1 MENYV
6 TIFTIVGIKSLFEVL
21 IMKLLLRKRNKN
33 FYKIFLHQSMYRLIT
48 YKVCVFKNLL
58 FMLIYKN
65 EF

>member
-21 IMKLLLRKRNKN
+21 IMKLLLRKRKEI

-58 FMLIYKN
+58 FMLFYKN